1 MELEPI
7 NLATLSHLPVFP
19 LPRAVL
25 FPGTVLPL
33 HVFEPR
39 YREMVADAL
48 AGDRTLA
55 VVMLKDEAAEAERA
69 APIHEV
75 ACVGRIIHADKLD
88 GGRYNILLQ
97 GMHRVRLLEELPLER
112 SYRRFRSEIIPRPS
126 EPELARASREL
137 ARMQSCV
144 LSLRSSVAESDE
156 QLVEVLRSTPDP
168 VQLADILAAAV
179 VSDSALQQALLAEP
193 DIQARLRRLIDAL
206 AEVMARSP
214 APLRA
219 TQMN

>member
-1 MELEPI
+1 VDLEPL

-39 YREMVADAL
+39 YVDMVTDAL

-55 VVMLKDEAAEAERA
+55 IVMLKDEAAEAESA
-69 APIHEV
+69 APIHDV
-75 ACVGRIIHADKLD
+75 ACAGRIIHADRLD
-88 GGRYNILLQ
+88 NGRYNILLQ

-112 SYRRFRSEIIPRPS
+112 AYRRFRAEIIPRPS
-126 EPELARASREL
+126 EAELVRASREL
-137 ARMQSCV
+137 GRMQSCV

-168 VQLADILAAAV
+168 VQLADILSAAV
-179 VSDSALQQALLAEP
+179 VSDSALQQSLLAEA
-193 DIQARLRRLIDAL
+193 DFQSRLKSLIDAL
-206 AEVMARSP
+206 ADVMVRTG
-214 APLRA
+214 APPREA
-219 TQMN
+219 QMN